1 MSKGWRNDKQRH
13 SMAKKGIRT
22 ANLKAKGTRTYGEY
36 SGDDF
41 SIDEHYWGLEKNGDS
56 WRLRL
61 GNWTDAG
68 WHWSGEESE
77 FAGFLIRIGS
87 SRIDDFVE
95 IMKDMGVDYKDLKEL
110 IVESAKSGDGVYML
124 TGDNAK
130 WHFSQDGEPE
140 YDIIRYQLRDDEKLT
155 DKEVSDF
162 EDYYFSNADAKS
174 TQFGAFAESE
184 HYSDVKDA
192 IVEAVESADDWEEAL
207 DNLKDARSIGEEA
220 SFEYSDNAIYS
231 DVMEKYNTWKEERF
245 FTEQE
250 GIPSNDI
257 IEMYVNKFG
266 KVKAINQLQKNFP
279 DLESKKQAEHLVTDY
294 QIHAIKTG
302 TRTIDAGQKRLLEY

>member
-1 MSKGWRNDKQRH
+1 M
-13 SMAKKGIRT
+13 
-22 ANLKAKGTRTYGEY
+22 
-36 SGDDF
+36 
-41 SIDEHYWGLEKNGDS
+41 
-56 WRLRL
+56 
-61 GNWTDAG
+61 
-68 WHWSGEESE
+68 
-77 FAGFLIRIGS
+77 
-87 SRIDDFVE
+87 
-95 IMKDMGVDYKDLKEL
+95 
-110 IVESAKSGDGVYML
+110 
-124 TGDNAK
+124 
-130 WHFSQDGEPE
+130 
-140 YDIIRYQLRDDEKLT
+140 QLL
-155 DKEVSDF
+155 
-162 EDYYFSNADAKS
+162 
-174 TQFGAFAESE
+174 
-184 HYSDVKDA
+184 
-192 IVEAVESADDWEEAL
+192 AVESADDWEEAL